1 MNELVEEPPH
11 IEAKV
16 TVIDNANSEI
26 LEKYPDGWI
35 PIKILL
41 KSTKANSVR
50 AKLGFNNM
58 VRLGY
63 LEKRNRDND
72 IFYRLT
78 EKGKSIGL
86 SWRNLK
92 L

>member
-11 IEAKV
+11 IEAEVTILYNEKV
-16 TVIDNANSEI
+16 IN
-26 LEKYPDGWI
+26 EKYPDGWI

-41 KSTKANSVR
+41 KSTKANSIR

-63 LEKRNRDND
+63 LEKRNRDKD
-72 IFYRLT
+72 TYYRIT
-78 EKGKSIGL
+78 QKGKDLGL